1 MSYPTAVRRGDLAE
15 AMLPVAAHMAAL
27 VHGDGG
33 PEDVQ
38 ETLEPLTQE
47 QRNALIVVL
56 AGLVDPDQPMGKL
69 LGWLDRNEHGALT
82 VPNWGDKTPLRDLA
96 PEPEVGDDYI
106 DPIAVDQYILGAHV
120 DVTDSE
126 FLLVLERAEVLGLSM
141 GELDRRRGVSKG
153 MNGDRV
159 NRMRK
164 AYERAGR
171 VMPPA
176 LAAKQKPKQPEF
188 TDAEVVEIRE
198 KYAAGGITDLELSMQ
213 YGRTRKS
220 ISCLLSGTSYR
231 NAGGPIRPMKV
242 PHPKEESRTGFNGH
256 TTGPVADVA
265 QAS

>member
-1 MSYPTAVRRGDLAE
+1 MSIPTAVQRGDLAE
-15 AMLPVAAHMAAL
+15 SMLPVAAHMAAL

-38 ETLEPLTQE
+38 ETLQPLTEE

-82 VPNWGDKTPLRDLA
+82 VPNWGDRTPLRDLA

-106 DPIAVDQYILGAHV
+106 DPIAVDQYILGARIE
-120 DVTDSE
+120 VTDNE
-126 FLLVLERAEVLGLSM
+126 FLAVLGRAAALGLSM
-141 GELDRRRGVSKG
+141 GELDRRRGVSRG

-164 AYERAGR
+164 AYQRAG
-171 VMPPA
+171 
-176 LAAKQKPKQPEF
+176 LAAPAVLAPQAQKQPEF
-188 TDAEVVEIRE
+188 TNAEVIEIRE

-231 NAGGPIRPMKV
+231 DAGGPIRPARI
-242 PHPKEESRTGFNGH
+242 PRPKEESRAGSNGH
-256 TTGPVADVA
+256 TGPADVA